1 MNELKINRIW
11 KHIEF
16 DNSWLEL
23 DTSILDDIKESWFER
38 REVLQNNSDEYEQ
51 FLIRLK
57 REHAIETGIV
67 ERMYDLRK
75 GITETLI
82 KEGFVKSYLSHGDTN
97 IPEDDLMAHL
107 HDHLEAVDFI
117 FDVVK
122 SNRQLTTGF
131 INELHRLVTDN
142 QNYAEGRD
150 QFGNRTQI
158 PLIKGKYKERENN
171 PTREDGTKVLYC
183 PPEHVASEMDNL
195 VRIYDELESDNVH
208 PLIIATWFHHAFTT
222 IHPYQD
228 GNGRVA
234 RLLTSLIFIKHGYF
248 PFTVLREE
256 AKAKYINSLEE
267 ADNGNPQSLITYFGE
282 VQKRNIQKALNLKEV
297 TSKSLEEV
305 QKILVQKI
313 ENWRIET
320 RRERE
325 QKIEDSREKVFEY
338 CYEVLNELGEKLR
351 SDFNGNADVVIKSC
365 SFNNER
371 VHRSGTRLQ
380 GFFYKQIVSYAKK
393 HDYYFNRS
401 LPKAWFTFRIEL
413 STNKTYQLGITI
425 HHYGYDDS
433 TIAIGSFLE
442 FKSSSADEIEDTTL
456 PLEIPPHVISVV
468 NNNIDSKKKNIRS
481 YLEGALTLAMAQIAS
496 EMG

>member
-1 MNELKINRIW
+1 MSETKVHRIW
-11 KHIEF
+11 KHIKI
-16 DNSWLEL
+16 DNPWLES

-38 REVLQNNSDEYEQ
+38 REVLQNNSEEYEE
-51 FLIRLK
+51 FLTQLK

-107 HDHLEAVDFI
+107 NDHLEAVDFI

-122 SNRQLTTGF
+122 NNRPLTTGF
-131 INELHRLVTDN
+131 INELHHLVTNN
-142 QNYAEGRD
+142 QHYAEGRD
-150 QFGNRTQI
+150 QFGNRTKI

-171 PTREDGTKVLYC
+171 PTRADGTKILYC
-183 PPEHVASEMDNL
+183 PPDHVASEMEHL
-195 VRIYDELESDNVH
+195 VNIYNDLESKKIH

-222 IHPYQD
+222 VHPYQD

-234 RLLTSLIFIKHGYF
+234 RLLTSLIFIKNGYF

-256 AKAKYINSLEE
+256 AKVKYINALEE
-267 ADNGNPQSLITYFGE
+267 ADKGNPQNLITYFAE

-313 ENWRIET
+313 ENWKVESKK
-320 RRERE
+320 ERE
-325 QKIEDSREKVFEY
+325 QNIKESRDKVFNY
-338 CYEVLNELGEKLR
+338 CNEVLNELGHTLKSE
-351 SDFNGNADVVIKSC
+351 FNGNANVIIKSC
-365 SFNNER
+365 SFDNNKI
-371 VHRSGTRLQ
+371 HKSGTKFQ
-380 GFFYKQIVSYAKK
+380 DFFYKQIVSYAKK

-413 STNKTYQLGITI
+413 STDKIYQLGITI
-425 HHYGYDDS
+425 HHYGFDDS
-433 TIAIGSFLE
+433 TVAIGSYLE
-442 FKSSSADEIEDTTL
+442 FKSSEADEKKDTTL
-456 PLEIPPHVISVV
+456 PLDIPPHVISVI
-468 NNNIDSKKKNIRS
+468 NNNIESKKKNIRS

-496 EMG
+496 EM

>member
-1 MNELKINRIW
+1 MSDIKVNRIW
-11 KHIEF
+11 KHVKV
-16 DNSWLEL
+16 DDLWLEL

-38 REVLQNNSDEYEQ
+38 REVLQNNSVEYEE
-51 FLIRLK
+51 FLTRLK

-107 HDHLEAVDFI
+107 NDHLEAVDFI

-122 SNRQLTTGF
+122 NNRPLTTGF
-131 INELHRLVTDN
+131 INELHHLVTNN
-142 QNYAEGRD
+142 QNFAEGRD
-150 QFGNRTQI
+150 QFGNRTKI

-171 PTREDGTKVLYC
+171 PTREDGTKILYC
-183 PPEHVASEMDNL
+183 PPDHVASEMDNL
-195 VRIYDELESDNVH
+195 VAIYNDLDEKKIH
-208 PLIIATWFHHAFTT
+208 PLVIATWFHHAFTT

-234 RLLTSLIFIKHGYF
+234 RLLTSLIFIKYGYF

-256 AKAKYINSLEE
+256 AKVKYINALEE
-267 ADNGNPQSLITYFGE
+267 ADSGEPQSLITYFAE

-313 ENWRIET
+313 ENWKSESKK
-320 RRERE
+320 ERE
-325 QKIEDSREKVFEY
+325 QKIKESRGKVFSY
-338 CYEVLNELGEKLR
+338 CSEVLNELGHKLS
-351 SDFNGNADVVIKSC
+351 SDFNGNATVTIKSC
-365 SFNNER
+365 SFDNNR
-371 VHRSGTRLQ
+371 VHRGGTKLQ
-380 GFFYKQIVSYAKK
+380 DFFYKQIVSYAKK

-413 STNKTYQLGITI
+413 SSNKIYQLGITI
-425 HHYGYDDS
+425 HHYGFDDS
-433 TIAIGSFLE
+433 TIAIGSYLE
-442 FKSSSADEIEDTTL
+442 FKSSKADEIEDTTL

-496 EMG
+496 EM